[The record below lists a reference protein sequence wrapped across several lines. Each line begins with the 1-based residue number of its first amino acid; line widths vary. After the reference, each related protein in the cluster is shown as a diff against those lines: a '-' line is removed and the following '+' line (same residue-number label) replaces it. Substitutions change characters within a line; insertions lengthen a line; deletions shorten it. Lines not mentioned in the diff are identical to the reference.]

1 MYVLHKILL
10 PDPRRRRATLPTTR
24 ATHGEGAKHVEPGQG
39 RGNSVEYFVRTYAV
53 PLTLLVVRIRT
64 DKLEAEKRQNIRSR
78 DQEDGIDTHANFRTT
93 LTERVKGNTK
103 K

>member
-10 PDPRRRRATLPTTR
+10 PDPRRRRAALPTTR

-78 DQEDGIDTHANFRTT
+78 DQEDGIDTHAIFRTT

-103 K
+103 M